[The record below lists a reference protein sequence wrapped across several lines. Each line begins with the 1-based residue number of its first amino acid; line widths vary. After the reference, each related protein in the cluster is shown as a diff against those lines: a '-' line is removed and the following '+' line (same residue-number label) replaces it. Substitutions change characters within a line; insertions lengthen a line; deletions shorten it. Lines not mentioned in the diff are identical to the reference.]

1 MDLKKKS
8 VYSINTMDFG
18 ISVAFKF
25 EVCKNMSENE
35 KVSTFAR
42 SVMKL
47 ARYAHR
53 SAVPM
58 IDGLEKSQKSERRAV
73 LVIG

>member
-1 MDLKKKS
+1 M
-8 VYSINTMDFG
+8 NFG

-25 EVCKNMSENE
+25 KACKNMSE

-47 ARYAHR
+47 ARYAHS

-58 IDGLEKSQKSERRAV
+58 IDGLEKSQKSERDTRFSLSADT
-73 LVIG
+73 